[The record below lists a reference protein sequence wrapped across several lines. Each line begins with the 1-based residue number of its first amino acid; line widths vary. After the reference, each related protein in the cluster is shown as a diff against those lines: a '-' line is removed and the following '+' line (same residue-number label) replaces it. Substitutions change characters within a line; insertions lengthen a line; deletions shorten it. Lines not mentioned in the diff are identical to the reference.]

1 MRHAVIMADWRSVWR
16 APSDDWA
23 DDDLVGH
30 MVATAMG
37 YMTKALD
44 ETHMKLARQALM
56 ERMRNLREQA
66 AQAKPKD

>member
-1 MRHAVIMADWRSVWR
+1 MADWRSVWR
-16 APSDDWA
+16 EPQDDWG

-56 ERMRNLREQA
+56 QRMRNLREQA
-66 AQAKPKD
+66 AQANPKD

>member
-1 MRHAVIMADWRSVWR
+1 MADWRSVWR
-16 APSDDWA
+16 EPQDDWG

-56 ERMRNLREQA
+56 QRMRNLREQA
-66 AQAKPKD
+66 AQAKSKD

>member
-1 MRHAVIMADWRSVWR
+1 MADWRSVWR
-16 APSDDWA
+16 EPQNDWG

>member
-1 MRHAVIMADWRSVWR
+1 MADWRSVWR
-16 APSDDWA
+16 EPQDDWG

-56 ERMRNLREQA
+56 QRMRKLREQA